1 MNNQYTAEKR
11 HWWTPLLNFLVHAFV
26 GTVIFIIIGT
36 PAVGLSLLVHQLAA
50 YHVPTFTITVLTFLE
65 EALLLIDAIAVM
77 MYVIVSTYREL
88 RDLIQ
93 EGNEK

>member
-1 MNNQYTAEKR
+1 MNEQTSSEKR

-36 PAVGLSLLVHQLAA
+36 PAVGLSLLVHELGA
-50 YHVPTFTITVLTFLE
+50 YHVPAFTITVLTFLE
-65 EALLLIDAIAVM
+65 QALLLIDAIAVVL
-77 MYVIVSTYREL
+77 YVIVSTYREL